1 MLIVIYIILFCR
13 VFCLC
18 FLTNNQFNL
27 INQGLLSEYEQ
38 QYREILFLHS
48 QAFARSM
55 HFKFCKNSKYVER
68 MTYKEKGDLLYY
80 GYSGLWK
87 ASLNY
92 NGRNNF
98 YKYASYYV
106 DGEMKRGVSDNMSSC
121 LLPHRYRV
129 DKKYMDNNDISKHFV
144 TYFSQIGDDY
154 GNSLKNND
162 ICLSN
167 DINFIYNI
175 VYNLSNTERLYFS
188 FRYDIFTCKIHRSYK
203 AVSELMGVS
212 EETAR
217 KEVRKVTQ
225 IVISEIEAGHP
236 YSDVFSQSIE
246 KNE

>member
-13 VFCLC
+13 EFCLC

-27 INQGLLSEYEQ
+27 INRGLLTEYRRD
-38 QYREILFLHS
+38 YGEILFLHS
-48 QAFARSM
+48 EVFAYSM
-55 HFKFCKNSKYVER
+55 YLKFCKKSKYAKR
-68 MTYKEKGDLLYY
+68 MRYKERNDLLYY
-80 GYSGLWK
+80 GYGGLWK
-87 ASLNY
+87 AILNY
-92 NGRNNF
+92 NGRDNF
-98 YKYASYYV
+98 YKYASFYI
-106 DGEMKRGVSDNMSSC
+106 DGELKRGVSDNMSSC

-154 GNSLKNND
+154 SNSLKNND
-162 ICLSN
+162 ICN
-167 DINFIYNI
+167 DNFIYNI
-175 VYNLSNTERLYFS
+175 VYNLSNKERLYFS

-225 IVISEIEAGHP
+225 IVISEIEG
-236 YSDVFSQSIE
+236 S
-246 KNE
+246 K